1 MKNLSESI
9 LHNIHKSEE
18 INIKQLKLLKESED
32 DEIRKVNKKFEKE
45 HPIDDEGFPL
55 ETWYENTGDNSFVI
69 HFSKEDYDR
78 FHEDDDLYCDCGSEA
93 DPEYVVNY
101 MGVSHGWIC
110 PECGKFRQIG

>member
-1 MKNLSESI
+1 MRLVENNNVDNKIISNL
-9 LHNIHKSEE
+9 L
-18 INIKQLKLLKESED
+18 ESED

-69 HFSKEDYDR
+69 HFNKEDYDR

-93 DPEYVVNY
+93 EPEYVRCLHR
-101 MGVSHGWIC
+101 HGHRHHGQRA
-110 PECGKFRQIG
+110 PV